1 MMAHGSLSFSSWIG
15 HLKRTLMSTEVVVVG
30 QLKKRTFCKYSY
42 RDVDLNVFL
51 DMSTNDLV

>member
-1 MMAHGSLSFSSWIG
+1 MAHGSLSFSSWID
-15 HLKRTLMSTEVVVVG
+15 HLKRMLMSTEVVVVG

-42 RDVDLNVFL
+42 RDVDLDMFL